1 MQKCYN
7 IIYNLKGNLDM
18 SNKKDNSNDLNNK
31 VKKEKTELYMVNIK

>member
-31 VKKEKTELYMVNIK
+31 VKRKNELYMVNIK